1 MKITAESHT
10 YDGTGRAGFC
20 PLDPVTTQARTRA
33 GIMKAWSKAA
43 RAEYMRKLQFQETHR
58 ATVEKLDALAVNGA
72 WIAEGYASDGA
83 HRYRMTAYAE
93 QAGPLFVGAFEIPRD
108 VYEYTI
114 EREHIEELREKYGA
128 RI

>member
-10 YDGTGRAGFC
+10 YDGTGRAGFT
-20 PLDPVTTQARTRA
+20 PLEPVTTQAKTRA
-33 GIMKAWSKAA
+33 GILKAWSKAA
-43 RAEYMRKLQFQETHR
+43 RAEYMRHISFQERYDMTWC
-58 ATVEKLDALAVNGA
+58 DAQAKDGA

-83 HRYRMTAYAE
+83 RRYRFTAYAE
-93 QAGPLFVGAFEIPRD
+93 QAGPLFVGAFEVSRD

-114 EREHIEELREKYGA
+114 EREHIEQLREKYGA